1 MSQHLCIARTPRGK
15 AAFVVAG
22 FDRRVGEF
30 FLRTYRGEEPTHDA
44 MRHSSSG
51 YHDLGDLAEALKL
64 ERLSTPDTL
73 LAELARDEACNA
85 GNRVV
90 RHDFGRIPHVLL
102 ADPGSSQREHALF
115 RAKRPFEHPTLRLAA
130 GERVALVVTDDGKR
144 PTPGEFAD
152 GQPFVI
158 GDSAVTSD
166 DFELLHLGPCDRPF
180 CDAAFGLEELF
191 AVA

>member
-90 RHDFGRIPHVLL
+90 RHDFGRIDEVFPSASYQYVLYGMGFRPEPQPL
-102 ADPGSSQREHALF
+102 SDAQLQAAQACFAEAARQARRFVPGLPGHRALI
-115 RAKRPFEHPTLRLAA
+115 AHIHKT
-130 GERVALVVTDDGKR
+130 
-144 PTPGEFAD
+144 TP
-152 GQPFVI
+152 
-158 GDSAVTSD
+158 
-166 DFELLHLGPCDRPF
+166 
-180 CDAAFGLEELF
+180 
-191 AVA
+191 